1 MSQMKEQDKT
11 PEEELSDVEIG
22 NLPKK
27 ELRVM
32 IIKMLKELWRRM
44 DELKGELQQRENA
57 TTKRVSQNRRTL

>member
-1 MSQMKEQDKT
+1 MSQMKKQDKT

-44 DELKGELQQRENA
+44 DTQSEKLEIK
-57 TTKRVSQNRRTL
+57 S